1 LLLCYPHR
9 MDEFARY
16 LKQIWQ
22 DALPMPPL
30 TVPQISFCVVIYTI
44 KCFLIIRNRRNM
56 YIRNSVVKLVLRIA
70 VCRCIKNV
78 KCSAC
83 RSYLHIKVNRV
94 IKLVLQVVKRF
105 GIVFQFIK
113 INAIFSKIILN
124 GHFKLFRKRNCTRRK
139 LVAVMLN
146 SVRAFGKPQIK
157 SLWKGLPQR
166 VLYSTI
172 NYYFEYSSR
181 ENSLQKSSPNVPL
194 L

>member
-1 LLLCYPHR
+1 
-9 MDEFARY
+9 
-16 LKQIWQ
+16 
-22 DALPMPPL
+22 
-30 TVPQISFCVVIYTI
+30 
-44 KCFLIIRNRRNM
+44 M
-56 YIRNSVVKLVLRIA
+56 YIRNSVAKLVLRIA
-70 VCRCIKNV
+70 VCRFIKNV

-83 RSYLHIKVNRV
+83 RSYLHIKVDRV

-157 SLWKGLPQR
+157 SLWKGVWGQTFLKKGLPPESIIFH
-166 VLYSTI
+166 Y
-172 NYYFEYSSR
+172 
-181 ENSLQKSSPNVPL
+181 KL
-194 L
+194 LFL